1 MKKSKT
7 QALMVIKGGGSKPL
21 KGDALIRAMA
31 AVAVKDFQEKKE
43 KALARM
49 KELDKLWHAMARE
62 RYGKWFG
69 LGKPELTDK
78 PPRIQ
83 RDSYVYISCNVP
95 TLELEPDAVALCKEY
110 NDLAD
115 SIQRGYKYN
124 DNPMAYEVARIK
136 EEIAY
141 AEMESVVGN
150 SQLADNLR
158 SLLKQ
163 LDSKPKA
170 MAQVGG

>member
-1 MKKSKT
+1 MRPRSK
-7 QALMVIKGGGSKPL
+7 QNRGLPPNLYCQGGYYKYRNP
-21 KGDALIRAMA
+21 
-31 AVAVKDFQEKKE
+31 EN
-43 KALARM
+43 
-49 KELDKLWHAMARE
+49 
-62 RYGKWFG
+62 GKWFG
-69 LGKPELTDK
+69 LGKPGLTNDK

-136 EEIAY
+136 
-141 AEMESVVGN
+141 
-150 SQLADNLR
+150 
-158 SLLKQ
+158 
-163 LDSKPKA
+163 
-170 MAQVGG
+170 